1 MKRFDNDVETLQ
13 HRLSEMG
20 DLAKAM
26 VVLVTAAVKDRTL
39 DVHQELYEHE
49 TTMNKMQTD
58 IDQEAI
64 RMLTVYG
71 PVAKDLRFLLVCTH
85 VTAKLER
92 IGDQAVNICQ
102 ALELMTTDPAEHPL
116 LASVRK
122 MADMTCEIVEDSLD
136 AYFSKNQQKAVA
148 TRRRDD
154 IIDAMNDQVMKELL
168 TDDVLRRVLSGAT
181 DIGEAVAQIL
191 ISRYLERIADQAT
204 NICKEVVYMVRG
216 DDVRHVRANRAEEV

>member
-1 MKRFDNDVETLQ
+1 MKKFDNDVASLQ
-13 HRLSEMG
+13 SRLSEMG
-20 DLAKAM
+20 DLAKTM
-26 VVLVTAAVKDRTL
+26 VVLVTAAVKDRTR
-39 DVHQELYEHE
+39 DVHAELYEYE
-49 TTMNKMQTD
+49 ATMNKMQTD

-92 IGDQAVNICQ
+92 IGDQSVNICQ
-102 ALELMTTDPAEHPL
+102 ALELMTTDPADHPL

-122 MADMTCEIVEDSLD
+122 MADMTCEIVDDALD
-136 AYFSKNQQKAVA
+136 AYFSKNQEKAVV

-168 TDDVLRRVLSGAT
+168 TDTVLREVLSGAT
-181 DIGEAVAQIL
+181 NIGEAVAQVL

-204 NICKEVVYMVRG
+204 NICKEVVYMVKG
-216 DDVRHVRANRAEEV
+216 DDVRHVWNSPAENG

>member
-1 MKRFDNDVETLQ
+1 MKKFDNDVASLQ
-13 HRLSEMG
+13 SRLSEMG
-20 DLAKAM
+20 DLAKTM
-26 VVLVTAAVKDRTL
+26 VVLVTVAVKDRTR
-39 DVHQELYEHE
+39 DVHAELYEYE
-49 TTMNKMQTD
+49 ATINKMQTD

-92 IGDQAVNICQ
+92 IGDQSVNICQ
-102 ALELMTTDPAEHPL
+102 ALELMTTDPADHPL

-122 MADMTCEIVEDSLD
+122 MADMTCEIVDDALD
-136 AYFSKNQQKAVA
+136 AYFSKNQEKAVV

-168 TDDVLRRVLSGAT
+168 TDTVLREVLSGAT
-181 DIGEAVAQIL
+181 NIGEAVAQVL

-204 NICKEVVYMVRG
+204 NICKEVVYMVKG
-216 DDVRHVRANRAEEV
+216 DDVRHVRDNPAENG